1 MMVWYSHLFK
11 SFPQFIMIH
20 TVKAF
25 LLLFSCSVLSNS
37 LQPLDCYYSL
47 LLLLYMTT
55 IALTILDLCRQSNV
69 IAFLIHCLGL
79 LWILCQGASIFFRFV
94 ARVTIYS
101 DLEPKKRKSVTTST
115 FLLSICHA
123 VMGPDAMILV
133 CLFVCLFCL
142 NPTLSLSSF
151 ILIKRLFSSSS
162 LSAIR
167 VLSSTHLRLLMFLLP
182 ILISACDSSSSTFLM
197 RCSV

>member
-1 MMVWYSHLFK
+1 MVWYSHLFK

-47 LLLLYMTT
+47 LLLLYVTT

-94 ARVTIYS
+94 ARVTICS
-101 DLEPKKRKSVTTST
+101 DFGAQENK
-115 FLLSICHA
+115 FCHCFNHLMSSLA
-123 VMGPDAMILV
+123 QSLV
-133 CLFVCLFCL
+133 EVLWVQGFVCAF
-142 NPTLSLSSF
+142 
-151 ILIKRLFSSSS
+151 
-162 LSAIR
+162 
-167 VLSSTHLRLLMFLLP
+167 
-182 ILISACDSSSSTFLM
+182 
-197 RCSV
+197 